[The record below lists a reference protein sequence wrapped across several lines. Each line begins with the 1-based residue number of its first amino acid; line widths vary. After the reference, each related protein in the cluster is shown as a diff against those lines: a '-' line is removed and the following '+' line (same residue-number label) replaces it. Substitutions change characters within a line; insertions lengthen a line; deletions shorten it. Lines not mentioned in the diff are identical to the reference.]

1 MKTAAKPS
9 NRIRDRRRV
18 FDFQKIQTDSN
29 TWHIDGRYNP
39 DRNELK
45 IGLRTS
51 KIGKARPILKAIGFL
66 EMDPAQINNRNGFNF
81 QAFIKDQ
88 EKIEEFRALT
98 PKLKSLGFEGIAL
111 FITERQW
118 EINGAMTDKQWQDRI
133 II

>member
-45 IGLRTS
+45 IYRVHGDITRMEKLRE
-51 KIGKARPILKAIGFL
+51 AVAGFL
-66 EMDPAQINNRNGFNF
+66 TQAHLPEDTQIIF
-81 QAFIKDQ
+81 
-88 EKIEEFRALT
+88 L
-98 PKLKSLGFEGIAL
+98 
-111 FITERQW
+111 
-118 EINGAMTDKQWQDRI
+118 
-133 II
+133 